1 MLSELMVTNVGGIR
15 EASLNF
21 KGNFIA
27 ITGESGA
34 GKSSLVRALELVS
47 GKRAQTSIIRAGVEE
62 AEVRAALEMDAPLA
76 SLPDDLQPQEG
87 FILIK
92 RVVSAAGRAKTYLQ
106 EKPVPLNTLSGAL
119 SKVIAIQSQFAQLE
133 LLEPDQQAE
142 LLDNSGGDPLRS
154 IRSNLSQAVSLAL
167 GNERDLLEITR
178 RRREIESRYQEGE
191 SFLEKFGRMGIRP
204 GCESEW
210 ETDMNRLS
218 EQLKSQG
225 RVRLIHDMLTGGNS
239 GEGLAFAIEQFCHEA
254 RQSLDEIPMLEGSIE
269 RLLLSSQEIEIGL
282 KGVYSAE
289 REQSLQE
296 EQEKLEKRLGA
307 LKKLMRY
314 AKVDNAEDLV
324 DFAERMRAELEWLRD
339 SRETLARLQERSASL
354 KKEVSILAL
363 SLRESRK
370 EAAKKLEMAVNTS
383 LQALAM
389 EGLRFGVSLKP
400 LEKVRQSGADSIAFY
415 LTDDKFLEGPVSKI
429 ASGGELSRILL
440 ALQAAASDEMLPQT
454 LVFDEV
460 EAGLGGRSA
469 FLAGQ
474 TLRELS
480 RRCQVILIT
489 HEASIASLAD
499 QHFRVERD
507 GDVSR
512 VLEVEGIQREREL
525 ARMLA
530 GDPNDPEA
538 GGLARS
544 LLEANR
550 QEVG

>member
-15 EASLNF
+15 EASLHF
-21 KGNFIA
+21 KGSFIV

-47 GKRAQTSIIRAGVEE
+47 GKRAQASIIRAGVDE
-62 AEVRAALEMDAPLA
+62 AEVTAALEMDAPLA

-87 FILIK
+87 FILVK
-92 RVVSAAGRAKTYLQ
+92 RVVSSAGRAKTYLQ
-106 EKPVPLNTLSGAL
+106 EKPVPLNILSGAL

-142 LLDNSGGDPLRS
+142 LLDNSGGDPLRD

-167 GNERDLLEITR
+167 SNERDLLEITR
-178 RRREIESRYQEGE
+178 RRREIESKYQEGE
-191 SFLEKFGRMGIRP
+191 AFLDRFRRMDIRP

-210 ETDMNRLS
+210 ETDMNRVS
-218 EQLKSQG
+218 ELLVKQNRL
-225 RVRLIHDMLTGGNS
+225 RLIHDRMTGGSS
-239 GEGLAFAIEQFCHEA
+239 GEGLSSAIEQFCHEA
-254 RQSLDEIPMLEGSIE
+254 RQSLDDIPECEESIE
-269 RLLLSSQEIEIGL
+269 RLLSSIQEIENGL
-282 KGVYSAE
+282 KGVVSIE
-289 REQSLQE
+289 REQSLQQ
-296 EQEKLEKRLGA
+296 EQEKLEKRLGTM
-307 LKKLMRY
+307 KKLMRF
-314 AKVDNAEDLV
+314 AKVDNAEDLA
-324 DFAERMRAELEWLRD
+324 DFAETVRSELEWLRE
-339 SRETLARLQERSASL
+339 SREILAELQEKSAAL
-354 KKEVSILAL
+354 KKEVSTLAL
-363 SLRESRK
+363 SLRETRK
-370 EAAKKLEMAVNTS
+370 DAAERLVEAVNAS
-383 LQALAM
+383 LESLAM
-389 EGLRFGVSLKP
+389 EGLRFGVSLQP
-400 LEKVRQSGADSIAFY
+400 LEKVRQSGADSISFY
-415 LTDDKFLEGPVSKI
+415 LTDGKFLQGPVSKI

-440 ALQAAASDEMLPQT
+440 ALQAAASDDMLPQT

-474 TLRELS
+474 TLRDLS

-512 VLEVEGIQREREL
+512 VLEVDGRQREREL

-530 GDPNDPEA
+530 GDPDDPEA
-538 GGLARS
+538 AGLARS

-550 QEVG
+550 QQLD